1 MTHILCRDCCQV
13 FDGPA
18 QICDRCGGRRLLA
31 HAEIASL
38 GIAHIDCDAFYAA
51 VEKRDRP
58 DLGTEPLIVGHSGG
72 RGVVVTA
79 CYVART
85 FGVRSAMPMFQA
97 LQLCPHGT
105 VIQPDMAKYKRVS
118 ENIRAIFA
126 SATTRVE
133 PLSLDEAYLDLADEH
148 RLEAASPAATLAR
161 IAKRIEEQERITVSI
176 GLSCNKFLAK
186 LASEFAK
193 PRGFSLIGRAEAK
206 ALLAPMSVRK
216 IHGVGAVTARRM
228 EASGLSTI
236 ADLQAL
242 TEQELVGR
250 FGTLGGRLALFAHGN
265 DDRSVTPFRPVKSIS
280 AETTFGQDTAS
291 GARLSEVALGLC
303 ERVARELARK
313 GLAGLSIVLKL
324 KTSDFR
330 SLTRS
335 RRLLH
340 PTQRAELIFASVA
353 ALIDREADGRHFR
366 LIGVGIGDLG
376 GAVGADPTDL
386 FSLADLPKLQ
396 RAKRQGPNLQRAAPQ
411 AAAVEAAEAQGTG
424 AKGTGAQETGAQE
437 TGAQETGAQETGA
450 QGTVAQGT
458 ARSAA
463 ATQG

>member
-1 MTHILCRDCCQV
+1 MTRVLCRDCCQV
-13 FDGPA
+13 FDAPTE
-18 QICDRCGGRRLLA
+18 ICDRCGGRRLLA
-31 HAEIASL
+31 HAEITSL
-38 GIAHIDCDAFYAA
+38 DIAHIDCDAFYAA

-58 DLGTEPLIVGHSGG
+58 DLGDGPLIVGHSGG

-97 LQLCPHGT
+97 LQLCPEGS

-118 ENIRAIFA
+118 EAIRAIFA
-126 SATTRVE
+126 CATTRVE
-133 PLSLDEAYLDLADEH
+133 PLSLDEAYLDLSDAH
-148 RLEAASPAATLAR
+148 RLEATAPAAILAR
-161 IAKRIEEQERITVSI
+161 IAKRIEEEERITVSV

-193 PRGFSLIGRAEAK
+193 PRGFSVIGRAEAK

-228 EASGLSTI
+228 EASGLNII

-250 FGTLGGRLALFAHGN
+250 FGKFGNRLALFAHGN

-291 GARLSEVALGLC
+291 PARLREVALDLC
-303 ERVARELARK
+303 ERVASQLARK
-313 GLAGLSIVLKL
+313 GIAGLSIVLKL

-330 SLTRS
+330 VLTRS
-335 RRLLH
+335 RRLPH
-340 PTQRAELIFASVA
+340 PTQRTGLIFASVA
-353 ALIDREADGRHFR
+353 ALIDREANGRHFR
-366 LIGVGIGDLG
+366 LIGVGIGDLRP
-376 GAVGADPTDL
+376 AAGADPADL
-386 FSLADLPKLQ
+386 FSVTDRAKLAGAPLQGAEAELHEAEPQGAEPQ
-396 RAKRQGPNLQRAAPQ
+396 RAEVQGADI
-411 AAAVEAAEAQGTG
+411 G
-424 AKGTGAQETGAQE
+424 
-437 TGAQETGAQETGA
+437 
-450 QGTVAQGT
+450 GT
-458 ARSAA
+458 ASPAA
-463 ATQG
+463 ATQR